1 MTMSPGRRPSP
12 SRDRNGHNRQT
23 ARMTSPSKIR
33 KRAMMAP
40 SWPHIGAPRSGSRGA
55 GEGATGTIASRYTSC
70 VEPSPAARPSPPTH
84 RDHAM
89 KRILLLG
96 AAIALAFGAGLAT
109 QSIVGAQ
116 QQPITSKTVMDDPLV
131 GGIYEQMLM
140 QEVSFQPGA
149 GVPWHIHPDGHEI
162 AYVLE
167 GAIKLQVD
175 GQPDRVLKPGEG
187 LHMNAN
193 VVHRGQAEPS
203 GAKLLIVRLKPKDKP
218 VMTPVEHK

>member
-1 MTMSPGRRPSP
+1 
-12 SRDRNGHNRQT
+12 
-23 ARMTSPSKIR
+23 
-33 KRAMMAP
+33 
-40 SWPHIGAPRSGSRGA
+40 
-55 GEGATGTIASRYTSC
+55 
-70 VEPSPAARPSPPTH
+70 
-84 RDHAM
+84 M

-109 QSIVGAQ
+109 QSMVGAQ

-131 GGIYEQMLM
+131 GGTYEQMLM
-140 QEVSFQPGA
+140 QEVSFGPGA

-193 VVHRGQAEPS
+193 VVHRGEAEPS

-218 VMTPVEHK
+218 VMTPVPHN

>member
-1 MTMSPGRRPSP
+1 M
-12 SRDRNGHNRQT
+12 
-23 ARMTSPSKIR
+23 
-33 KRAMMAP
+33 
-40 SWPHIGAPRSGSRGA
+40 
-55 GEGATGTIASRYTSC
+55 
-70 VEPSPAARPSPPTH
+70 
-84 RDHAM
+84 
-89 KRILLLG
+89 
-96 AAIALAFGAGLAT
+96 
-109 QSIVGAQ
+109 VGAQ
-116 QQPITSKTVMDDPLV
+116 QQPITAKTVMDDPLV
-131 GGIYEQMLM
+131 GGTYEQMLM

-193 VVHRGQAEPS
+193 VVHRGQAEAS

-218 VMTPVEHK
+218 VMTTVQHSN

>member
-1 MTMSPGRRPSP
+1 
-12 SRDRNGHNRQT
+12 
-23 ARMTSPSKIR
+23 
-33 KRAMMAP
+33 
-40 SWPHIGAPRSGSRGA
+40 
-55 GEGATGTIASRYTSC
+55 
-70 VEPSPAARPSPPTH
+70 
-84 RDHAM
+84 M
-89 KRILLLG
+89 KRTLLLG
-96 AAIALAFGAGLAT
+96 SALALAFGAGLAT
-109 QSIVGAQ
+109 QSMVGAQ
-116 QQPITSKTVMDDPLV
+116 QPPINSKTVMDEPLV
-131 GGIYEQMLM
+131 GGVYEQMMM

-193 VVHRGQAEPS
+193 VVHRGQAEAS

-218 VMTPVEHK
+218 VMTPVQHTN